1 MVTATTAEVL
11 DTPTFW
17 RECLVPTQQIQR
29 RCTMNAWLLILLAI
43 LVFAPK
49 SASNQSSRF
58 DFRALALLLCVI
70 AIVAQ
75 V

>member
-1 MVTATTAEVL
+1 
-11 DTPTFW
+11 
-17 RECLVPTQQIQR
+17 
-29 RCTMNAWLLILLAI
+29 MNAWLLILLAI

-49 SASNQSSRF
+49 SSSDQSSRF

>member
-1 MVTATTAEVL
+1 
-11 DTPTFW
+11 
-17 RECLVPTQQIQR
+17 
-29 RCTMNAWLLILLAI
+29 MNAWLLILLAI

-49 SASNQSSRF
+49 SSSDQSGRF
-58 DFRALALLLCVI
+58 DFRALALLLCVV